1 MKANREHQK
10 QKHHRMVQHP
20 LFGIA
25 TRQWIKLVK
34 KNGGID
40 RIYLDRALFI
50 TITSLFTA
58 PVRFL
63 FKIKY
68 EEKLLWR
75 EIKNQKCLFRN
86 QNVDFCA

>member
-1 MKANREHQK
+1 MIK
-10 QKHHRMVQHP
+10 Q
-20 LFGIA
+20 
-25 TRQWIKLVK
+25 IKSVINKKDSRDNVK
-34 KNGGID
+34 K
-40 RIYLDRALFI
+40 
-50 TITSLFTA
+50 
-58 PVRFL
+58 